1 MLLFQYLDA
10 LPAIPKDLIDNM
22 SIGDNLIS
30 TKPNSVLEATYA
42 RWAINDELIDWLHTN
57 ISTNIERAGLQKIT
71 WTDWAPAYRREVR
84 PHCDLRRW
92 AINYIIELGGPEVTT
107 TFYRQPGFPVVRE
120 PCTEMP
126 DNSNLIILEQKIV
139 EPNRWHI
146 LNTNV
151 LHGIEN
157 AVTQRQAITVG
168 LTTNNPFDVIKGYS
182 GLFDF

>member
-22 SIGDNLIS
+22 SIGDNIRI
-30 TKPNSVLEATYA
+30 TKTDLPMEATYS
-42 RWAINDELIDWLHTN
+42 RWTINSEIINWLHTN
-57 ISTNIERAGLQKIT
+57 ISTNIDLAGLQKMT
-71 WTDWAPAYRREVR
+71 WTDSAPAYKRIVR
-84 PHCDLRRW
+84 PHCAQRRW
-92 AINYIIELGGPEVTT
+92 AINYIIEPGGSEVTT
-107 TFYRQPGFPVVRE
+107 TFYRQPGFPIVRE
-120 PCTEMP
+120 PFTRILVDSE
-126 DNSNLIILEQKIV
+126 LTILEQKII

-157 AVTQRQAITVG
+157 AVTQRQAITIG
-168 LTTNNPFDVIKGYS
+168 LNTNNPFDVIRGYS